1 MHENNFRIRFLF
13 FSKRNKIYNK
23 RYLQIKTFD
32 EYLIVVILELG
43 KFSLLVYNQ
52 YFEIYLE
59 KNKRSGN

>member
-1 MHENNFRIRFLF
+1 MKIVFRIRFLF
-13 FSKRNKIYNK
+13 FQKETKYIIKK

-32 EYLIVVILELG
+32 EYLIVIILELG